1 MSTREC
7 NALEQLYAKENV
19 RFAVLFSLPVRSVE
33 AVEEALRSG
42 VGSHSMAKIQLLPP
56 SSMTLRR
63 ETIVLHRREVSSS
76 DMAAVLTDEI
86 NRFVP
91 PEALELVVLI
101 EDGASWG
108 FMINTCHGTCDGR
121 SIMAS
126 VNIVASLLEGAIAR
140 SSLSFDPLPQVP
152 PDWCSLLQGGSEP
165 LPFSNTPISLEELHW
180 SGSSPSPRGEL
191 RIDIEK
197 NVLDQ
202 VLPHLKEIKATLT
215 GFIAACLIQ
224 AVGESWLSSRPAESQ
239 CFVSVNLNV
248 DLRGSIR
255 KDYKG
260 AIPQAIGTVTIGHQV
275 TKVNSL
281 PLKTTLAAMATE
293 ITKDMNTRVQRGE
306 AVHAAMLMAK
316 EGWFSD
322 SLPKGTFNLSSWGIV
337 DIAPGYQMMS
347 AQRSNSSTGASIVAQ
362 TEGGSGVL
370 RLALAAD
377 PNLKAPMSHC
387 MRRAIELL
395 CQQGDKAHLP
405 SEIGSKSILGTSPD
419 RNQLNQ
425 SSAWVSKL

>member
-19 RFAVLFSLPVRSVE
+19 RFAVLVSLPVRSVE

-202 VLPHLKEIKATLT
+202 VLPHLKEINATLT
-215 GFIAACLIQ
+215 GLIAACLIQ

-260 AIPQAIGTVTIGHQV
+260 AIPQAIGTVTIGQ
-275 TKVNSL
+275 
-281 PLKTTLAAMATE
+281 
-293 ITKDMNTRVQRGE
+293 IG
-306 AVHAAMLMAK
+306 
-316 EGWFSD
+316 
-322 SLPKGTFNLSSWGIV
+322 
-337 DIAPGYQMMS
+337 
-347 AQRSNSSTGASIVAQ
+347 
-362 TEGGSGVL
+362 
-370 RLALAAD
+370 
-377 PNLKAPMSHC
+377 
-387 MRRAIELL
+387 RA
-395 CQQGDKAHLP
+395 H
-405 SEIGSKSILGTSPD
+405 
-419 RNQLNQ
+419 
-425 SSAWVSKL
+425 V